1 MHLPEGVFLI
11 FSIPTPVSQIF
22 TGWSQCRVFTSP
34 NNSRKV
40 LICCL
45 IGFQCDAR
53 AVHNFDRFF
62 DISILMNEVGVALI
76 KIKTNTNLIYLTTR
90 WQIFEFSVTSP
101 SFGIPLLLVFLPT
114 FAKHRIAQEDL
125 DLFLLQPF
133 LSN

>member
-40 LICCL
+40 LIY
-45 IGFQCDAR
+45 AR

-90 WQIFEFSVTSP
+90 W
-101 SFGIPLLLVFLPT
+101 
-114 FAKHRIAQEDL
+114 
-125 DLFLLQPF
+125 
-133 LSN
+133 